1 MICIL
6 VSSRLRVGAMI
17 RVRVGGTSTVVPGAI
32 VVSLR
37 HVSSDTNRCVDDGSN
52 LAVGARVL
60 GGVVLRH
67 VYSFDEQEDGV
78 VSLL

>member
-1 MICIL
+1 M
-6 VSSRLRVGAMI
+6 VSASIGVGVIVGAICVGVMI

-32 VVSLR
+32 VVS
-37 HVSSDTNRCVDDGSN
+37 

>member
-1 MICIL
+1 
-6 VSSRLRVGAMI
+6 MI
-17 RVRVGGTSTVVPGAI
+17 RVRVGGPSTVVPGAI